1 VTIFRPSQPTSVTT
15 GVLPLA
21 AKTHGEA
28 GEIDRAAFLLSTL
41 DRRWQDKTPL
51 RLIIVA
57 PSDDVP
63 AIGNALQSTP
73 RVQVDLRTEEE
84 FFDRDEAFQALPGWW
99 KQQVIKLV
107 VPAVLRLG
115 PYLTFD
121 ADVVCLRDFDGRT
134 FVREGQLVS
143 QWYRQYRNGWWAA
156 TARFLGLPYEPSALG
171 LDVTPNVLHS
181 DLAARVI
188 RRLAW
193 RSIGIVAP
201 GARELPA
208 RLLSQLALLGL
219 DIAPPGVEVA
229 PRFACRAAT
238 RLLHQWYEEVQARR
252 RAGEVLHEDTWTEY
266 SLYTLLSGK
275 GLQHRHA
282 PPSDDMPLLAHPWCV
297 WYPIE
302 RERLGRFTTEARPGA
317 PFVVIQSTSGVSLAE
332 VKAAVGRLP

>member
-1 VTIFRPSQPTSVTT
+1 MSVTT

-21 AKTHGEA
+21 AKTHGKA
-28 GEIDRAAFLLSTL
+28 GDVDRAAFLLSTL
-41 DRRWQDKTPL
+41 DRRWQDSRPL
-51 RLIIVA
+51 RLIVVA
-57 PSDDVP
+57 PSADAG
-63 AIGNALQSTP
+63 AIGKVLQSTP

-121 ADVVCLRDFDGRT
+121 ADVACVRDFDGRT
-134 FVREGQLVS
+134 FVREGRLVS

-156 TARFLGLPYEPSALG
+156 TARLLARPYEGSALG

-181 DLAARVI
+181 DLAACVI
-188 RRLAW
+188 WRLAW
-193 RSIGIVAP
+193 LGIGIDAP
-201 GARELPA
+201 GARNFPAA
-208 RLLSQLALLGL
+208 RLLSRLALLGL
-219 DIAPPGVEVA
+219 GIAPPGVGVA
-229 PRFACRAAT
+229 PRFVRRAAT
-238 RLLHQWYEEVQARR
+238 RRLHRWYEEAQARAR
-252 RAGEVLHEDTWTEY
+252 SGEVVHEDTWTEY

-282 PPSDDMPLLAHPWCV
+282 PPSDDMPLLAHPWCI
-297 WYPIE
+297 WYPAE
-302 RERLGRFTTEARPGA
+302 RERLGLFTTEARPVA
-317 PFVVIQSTSGVSLAE
+317 PFVVLQSTSGASLAE

>member
-1 VTIFRPSQPTSVTT
+1 MTIFRPSQPTSVTT

-63 AIGNALQSTP
+63 AIGNALRSTP

-121 ADVVCLRDFDGRT
+121 ADVVCVRDFDGRT

-181 DLAARVI
+181 DLAASSLW
-188 RRLAW
+188 RLALTW
-193 RSIGIVAP
+193 
-201 GARELPA
+201 
-208 RLLSQLALLGL
+208 LALLGL
-219 DIAPPGVEVA
+219 TPSSGARFPSAARPP
-229 PRFACRAAT
+229 ACCINGTKRC
-238 RLLHQWYEEVQARR
+238 R
-252 RAGEVLHEDTWTEY
+252 RAGGRARSFTRTH
-266 SLYTLLSGK
+266 G
-275 GLQHRHA
+275 
-282 PPSDDMPLLAHPWCV
+282 PSILFTRCF
-297 WYPIE
+297 
-302 RERLGRFTTEARPGA
+302 RERVSSIGMRRRPTTCRCSRIPGA
-317 PFVVIQSTSGVSLAE
+317 SGIPSSGSGSASSRRRR
-332 VKAAVGRLP
+332 GRARRSW